1 MNLAAGIAGLLLLGA
16 SVAAQPAPETL
27 RFAITRNGDQ
37 IGTHTIEINKV
48 ARETSV
54 NIATDLVVK
63 VLFVTA
69 YRFQH
74 TASERWVG
82 GRLVALNAATDD
94 NGTRHKVTVAL
105 KASVLEMDADGK
117 TTQLE
122 RTIMPGSLWNPELMR
137 RTTMLDTQDG
147 QITPIT
153 VVDGGPEELTVDGR
167 TIKTRRYTITG
178 KFAQDVWYD
187 ERGRLAQ
194 ARLVVAR
201 DGSVILYKPM

>member
-1 MNLAAGIAGLLLLGA
+1 MKLAAGIAGLLLLAA
-16 SVAAQPAPETL
+16 SAAAQPAPETL
-27 RFAITRNGDQ
+27 RFAITRNGEQ
-37 IGTHTIEINKV
+37 IGTHTIEINRA

-74 TASERWVG
+74 TASERWVA
-82 GRLVALNAATDD
+82 GRLVALSSATDD
-94 NGTRHKVTVAL
+94 NGTHHKVTVAL

-117 TTQLE
+117 TSQLD
-122 RTIMPGSLWNPELMR
+122 RNIMPGSLWNPELMR
-137 RTTMLDTQDG
+137 RSTMLDTQDG

-153 VVDGGPEELTVDGR
+153 VVDGGPEELTFEGR
-167 TIKTRRYTITG
+167 TIKTRHYTITG
-178 KFAQDVWYD
+178 KFSQDVWYD